1 METTNSALPGT
12 LTISAQ
18 HLAEMAARLGD
29 HSAAALAITVTA
41 AVAYWAAPQ
50 QPEVGE
56 QTPDFSEQ
64 TAEELAEISCPSEQ
78 LLFKLP
84 LGSQTELAELAATI
98 AVQLTKPAE
107 HYLVRYAGQEWQ
119 LSASTSGW
127 SLQESEE
134 LTVPPSV
141 IANIVDFPERQ
152 LGTIDAGNAQSRL
165 ADLAR
170 WNDTEQERSRPT
182 LVELVQRQAELR
194 PEAPAVIDGERTLSY
209 RQLSERSAQLAHFL
223 LARGLAAES
232 VVAVSLPR
240 GAEMVVALLAILK
253 AGCAFVP
260 LDPQWP
266 AERRALVSSD
276 AGAVLQ
282 LCAVT
287 EAASTTVATKATKA
301 TEAAAEA
308 LPGVEVSLEEWA
320 FGDYPATAPQLQI
333 PGAALAYVIFTS
345 GSTGRPKGAMIR
357 HEAISER
364 LLWQSGEILHF
375 GPEDAALFKAPL
387 AFDIS
392 INEVFLP
399 LVTGGRL
406 VIAKP
411 GGERDPNYL
420 LDVIHRQRVSFTY
433 LVSSMLDVLL
443 EMAQHG
449 NELSSLK
456 HVWCG
461 GELLTKDLYDR
472 FRRQLD
478 IPMYHGY
485 GPAEATI
492 GVSHVIYRGEAER
505 LSASIGKANP
515 NTELYVLDDQL
526 RPVPIGVGG
535 ELYAGGFLLGR
546 GYVNAPGLTAARFVA
561 NPFGAPGSRLYRT
574 GDLARFAADGSLE
587 FLGRADNQVKIRGM
601 RLELEEVE
609 STLSQHPLIRQAS
622 VLAKQNS
629 RGGSY
634 LVGYLLPVTGKNLD
648 LAELKLWCQNQMP
661 EYMIPSHLVVLEEFP
676 LTANGKLD
684 RRALP
689 EPVLEAS
696 GEAQLAA
703 SASDAERVVSEQ
715 IADVLQLG
723 TVGLDQDFF
732 ELGGDSILAI
742 SLLSALR
749 RNGLHVTVTDIFGSR
764 TTRGIAAAA
773 SQQQASPVGTDSGA
787 GSFGGLPIV
796 RWLGERSGRV
806 DGFVQSVLFETPEA
820 LNAEALEAMLM
831 SIVSRHPM
839 LRARLRREQPWGFEV
854 PEDADA
860 QQLWQRVELAAD
872 STASTAQVSEADFE
886 LALKVATDA
895 AIERLDPEA
904 GTMLQAVWFPVQQR
918 LLLVAHHLV
927 IDGVSWRILLDDL
940 DQAWQ
945 QLSSGQAIEL
955 ANTGMSMKTWT
966 ETLEQAAETTFAADL
981 SYWQRALPGVDQQIG
996 RAALS
1001 GQTVAEERLHTVTVD
1016 AATTSAL
1023 LGELPGVFHATV
1035 NDVLL
1040 TALSISL
1047 ARWRKQLGQRQT
1059 FAHIELEGH
1068 GREGRAVLP
1077 LLGREADLSR
1087 TVGWFTTLFPVIVDP
1102 GELADQPEQ
1111 AALAAALKRVKDQL
1125 AKVPSQGLSWG
1136 VGKYLGSATGGSPEA
1151 PDAQI
1156 AQRPDCQVLFNYLGR
1171 FGSATAKNWRMLGNS
1186 RGGEQLGERR
1196 DASMELPR
1204 ALEFNAIID
1213 SGSDGEHQLSTVIS
1227 WPEGI
1232 FHEADIQLIAEYW
1245 REALVSLAQL
1255 ADLGSQAGHSSSD
1268 FPLIELSQQ
1277 QVDSFDGEAL
1287 LDLLPLTPLQQGLYF
1302 HSVFDDDSA
1311 GQYVEQQIISLQGPC
1326 DRQRLFDA
1334 AKRLFEIFPNLAA
1347 RFSSLED
1354 GRLISVQER
1363 GIAPQ
1368 LQNLDFSAQ
1377 ATISEAAAE
1386 QAIAEFAEQDRLAG
1400 FDLAVAPLMR
1410 YTLIR
1415 LAPEHHVLVQTVH
1428 HIIADGWSVPQML
1441 NTLLA
1446 EYHAPGSV
1454 LRPSNGYSEYLAW
1467 LQEQDAELSS
1477 EVWREQLRGLEQ
1489 PSLLRPGHSPS
1500 NSFSEVDFDFGRI
1513 GSLEA
1518 SLRQSGS
1525 TLSVAVHT
1533 AWGLALGKLLG
1544 QSDLVFGSTVSGREA
1559 DLPGIAEMVG
1569 LFINTVPVRSSLFAH
1584 NSEVTSAELTRAEPT
1599 LADLLSRM
1607 RQQHDAVRPYQHES
1621 LGTIQRQAGLGT
1633 LFDALVVFDL
1643 SADASALGQPSDTL
1657 RISQIDGEGAP
1668 HYPLTLA
1675 VMPRQG
1681 AASAEGLAGGLEL
1694 AVKLIYDAEAV
1705 TENAARGI
1713 LEDFVAALQ
1722 AIGNDDL
1729 SAALPRTLLP
1739 DALLLDPA
1747 VDLNSRI
1754 APLAAPEQLT
1764 LPELFDRAARRFP
1777 EKTALRMCRF
1787 SEATQATAEAE
1798 GAPDAKHVLGSE
1810 RLSYAELAARKDRIA
1825 AALSAAGL
1833 GLGDFAAVATER
1845 SLHQVTALIGVVTA
1859 GGASVPLDL
1868 AYPDE
1873 RLAFILADAQPRV
1886 VLTTAEQSERIYRL
1900 LANAADMREDSQGLT
1915 DTRVLLIEEILV
1927 EEGLGAE
1934 PTGAI
1939 SEVLERS
1946 VQIPWRSAAYLI
1958 YTSGST
1964 GTPKGVLVEHR
1975 SVVTM
1980 LASMSGLLKYGA
1992 DDVWTM
1998 FHSFG
2003 FDVSVWEMWGALT
2016 QGAELLV
2023 PDHALT
2029 RSPMDFLTLVR
2040 ERAVTM
2046 LVQSP
2051 SALYRLI
2058 EADQQAALESA
2069 EPLGELALRHV
2080 VFGGEPV
2087 DAARLRPWVERY
2099 GVDSPDLINL
2109 YGLTESAVNFTYRVL
2124 DRGQLLGDDPVT
2136 LGGGIPGSAIYLLD
2150 EQLQPVQAGESGLL
2164 YLGGP
2169 QVARGYWQ
2177 RPGLTAARFVPNP
2190 FANDG
2195 SRLYNTGDVVRLT
2208 DAGELE
2214 FVGRVDDQ
2222 VQLNGFRVELGEIEA
2237 AARELAGVLDCVVL
2251 LSPQRDQLAACLLL
2265 DQDAPAEASGAGQ
2278 LQSVQSQLAERLP
2291 AHMVPQRL
2299 EAFATLP
2306 LTVNNKRDRKAL
2318 AAKVFGAEQQQSG
2331 SAVAPEAQQGPGQS
2345 TEQLERLKE
2354 IFSNALGAQ
2363 DIDADTDF
2371 FARGGDSIVAISV
2384 VNQARA
2390 AGITLSPSEIF
2401 LLKTPA
2407 KIAAKLAVANTAAA
2421 AQQDRVAQNTRPSF
2435 GPVPLTPIMH
2445 RWRELQPTLHNFALA
2460 RTIKLP
2466 GGLEEER
2473 LRTALRAL
2481 LQSHPTLRMQLNTEP
2496 DDLWSLEIPEEA
2508 AEPQLLRV
2516 SAGEPQRLAEAAMS
2530 RLRPLAG
2537 QMSEF
2542 VWIDNGTESGT
2553 LVIVIH
2559 HLVMD
2564 AVSWIVLLDDLNLL
2578 LDGKTPAI
2586 SPVSYREYA
2595 ERLNQAA
2602 QRREFLADMPHWL
2615 EMLDAPALI
2624 AEPSSGGSW
2633 SLEVDLPKEASAV
2646 LFSRLPQL
2654 SGLGLTELLCGAL
2667 RSALTAVQAEPTPL
2681 SIELERHGRTGVDEV
2696 ADYSQLAGWFTAI
2709 APLKLSPQYD
2719 PLVAAREVAQ
2729 RQLSEQRS
2737 LGFGLLRYLNPQS
2750 ALRLAAKPT
2759 PQILLN
2765 YLGRGTETGVL
2776 QLSTDPGARTD
2787 YAVEVNTWGESNE
2800 GAETLRTAFTLST
2813 AVPLELGL
2821 RISEEWLKALQQLVS
2836 RAEGSLGASS
2846 GVELSS
2852 ERSLPL
2858 APLQRGLYF
2867 QAQMAS
2873 EPGQYLAQNYL
2884 AFDHALD
2891 PVALAQAASSLL
2903 ERHPLLGAGFRTEE
2917 SGQIVQFTAAGQ
2929 QSVPLELVDLRAE
2942 TEEVAAERLKQHRDA
2957 DREQGFDLLNP
2968 PLIRLTLFRLPS
2980 GTDSLLLS
2988 NHLLLWDGWSH
2999 QLVLRDLFEA
3009 YEQAVEGK
3017 APSLATAGPGFAE
3030 YIQALDL
3037 KDASAAEEFWSER
3050 LAGLASPTLLAG
3062 DRVAAAAQQAPE
3074 KLLSTLSEQQT
3085 AQLSALARRQ
3095 GVTLNSLLSGAFALL
3110 LGEYSGSND
3119 VVFGLTVAGRTDP
3132 AESGV
3137 DYSAAI
3143 GVLLNTIPQRIR
3155 AEAAMSVPEFLAAVQ
3170 TERVETMPYEY
3181 LELGE
3186 IQRLS
3191 EHQQL
3196 FDNLFVLQNFFDA
3209 DAAEEFYS
3217 RHGIAGSESE
3227 DATHFPFTWVV
3238 MPGSELRITL
3248 EYRPDLSSRDR
3259 AEELLERFVEILE
3272 QLNGAGDGVSIGSLA
3287 RTNLPAPQPGRE
3299 FPALSIPELFD
3310 RSAAKHRAD
3319 RALVCAGQSMT
3330 FGELQERSIALA
3342 QRLTRSGVRPESS
3355 VAIAIPRSLES
3366 IVALFAVL
3374 RTGAG
3379 YVPLELD
3386 HPDERLAAILQDAQP
3401 QVVLTVSAVASR
3413 VQGFQQILLDQL
3425 AEPEPDAAVIL
3436 AATLGTVDHPVSA
3449 AVFPGFEPEAAHRL
3463 RHSAY
3468 TIYTSG
3474 STGKPKGVVVEYAGL
3489 TNMLLNHQR
3498 RIFEPVLA
3506 AAGHRRFRVAHTVS
3520 FAFDMSW
3527 EELLWLADGHEVH
3540 ICDENLR
3547 RDPAELAAYLQRERI
3562 DVINVTPTFAQQ
3574 LVAEGVLEREHQ
3586 PALILLGGEAVSA
3599 QLWSKLAEH
3608 PQVVGYNLYGPTEYT
3623 INTLGVGTFDC
3634 QDPVI
3639 GTPIDNTN
3647 VYVLDEWLR
3656 PVPDSVPGE
3665 LYVSGV
3671 GLARGYLGL
3680 PAMTSAR
3687 FIACPFQPGER
3698 MYRTGDLVRRRPDGN
3713 IDYLGRT
3720 DDQVKIRGYRVEPG
3734 EIEAVITDYPAVGFA
3749 AVTVSTD
3756 PATSLNRL
3764 NAFIGLKQQAEGA
3777 DSSEQLTGLLGHL
3790 SAVLPDYML
3799 PSHYALIDGLPLT
3812 VNGKLD
3818 ARALPVAQPISAL
3831 LGLQRTE
3838 PSSETE
3844 ELVCEFFAEVLGL
3857 DDDEVRLED
3866 DFFGLGG
3873 HSMLAI
3879 RLVGMLRAEFGEVV
3893 SIKDLFALRTPAALA
3908 IQIEETAN

>member
-1 METTNSALPGT
+1 METTSSALPGT
-12 LTISAQ
+12 LVISPQ
-18 HLAEMAARLGD
+18 QISDLAARLGD
-29 HSAAALAITVTA
+29 HSEAALAISVAA
-41 AVAYWAAPQ
+41 AVAYWASPQ
-50 QPEVGE
+50 QVTPEDLLEVSNPEGE
-56 QTPDFSEQ
+56 IVVS
-64 TAEELAEISCPSEQ
+64 A
-78 LLFKLP
+78 LLTN
-84 LGSQTELAELAATI
+84 QTELAELAGSIAT
-98 AVQLTKPAE
+98 QLDAPSE
-107 HYLVRYAGQEWQ
+107 RYSLRYAGQEWR
-119 LSASTSGW
+119 LGAADSGW
-127 SLQESEE
+127 LLQEAEE
-134 LTVPPSV
+134 LNVPPSV
-141 IANIVDFPERQ
+141 IANIIDFPERQ
-152 LGTIDAGNAQSRL
+152 LGTVDAGDAESRL
-165 ADLAR
+165 ADLTR
-170 WNDTEQERSRPT
+170 WNDTVQPRSRPT
-182 LVELVQRQAELR
+182 LMELVQRQVTLR
-194 PEAPAVIDGERTLSY
+194 PEAPAVIDGDRVLSY
-209 RQLSERSAQLAHFL
+209 RELAEYSAQLAHFL
-223 LARGLAAES
+223 LERGLAAES

-240 GAEMVVALLAILK
+240 GAEMVVALLGILK

-260 LDPQWP
+260 LDPEWP
-266 AERRALVSSD
+266 AERRALVSGD

-282 LCAVT
+282 LRAPHGGQAQSS
-287 EAASTTVATKATKA
+287 AAHADSNEPAGDD
-301 TEAAAEA
+301 AAES
-308 LPGVEVSLEEWA
+308 LPAAEISLADWA
-320 FGDYPATAPQLQI
+320 FADFPVAAPELEV
-333 PGAALAYVIFTS
+333 PGPALAYVIFTS

-364 LLWQSGEILHF
+364 MLWQSGEILHF
-375 GPEDAALFKAPL
+375 GPDDAALFKAPL

-399 LVTGGRL
+399 LVSGGRL

-420 LDVIHRQRVSFTY
+420 LELIHRQRVSFAY

-449 NELSSLK
+449 DELSSLK

-505 LSASIGKANP
+505 LSTSIGKANP
-515 NTELYVLDDQL
+515 NTELYVLDSQL
-526 RPVPIGVGG
+526 RPVPVGVGG

-546 GYVNAPGLTAARFVA
+546 GYVNAPGLTAGRFVA
-561 NPFGAPGSRLYRT
+561 NPFGAAGSRLYRT
-574 GDLARFAADGSLE
+574 GDLARFAPDGSLE

-609 STLSQHPLIRQAS
+609 SNLTKHPLVRQAS

-634 LVGYLLPVTGKNLD
+634 LVGYLLPVTGSELGSD
-648 LAELKLWCQNQMP
+648 GFDVAELKLWCRSQMP
-661 EYMIPSHLVVLEEFP
+661 DYMIPTHLVVLDEFP

-689 EPVLEAS
+689 EPAVEETLQPEAS
-696 GEAQLAA
+696 AN
-703 SASDAERVVSEQ
+703 DAERLVSEQ
-715 IADVLQLG
+715 IADVLQLASA
-723 TVGLDQDFF
+723 GLDQDFF

-749 RNGLHVTVTDIFGSR
+749 RSGLHVTVTDIFARR
-764 TTRGIAAAA
+764 TARGIAAVA
-773 SQQQASPVGTDSGA
+773 SQQNNSQQGPDAGT

-796 RWLGERSGRV
+796 RWLGERSGRI
-806 DGFVQSVLFETPEA
+806 DGFVQSVLLDTPAELEGEA
-820 LNAEALEAMLM
+820 LNAILN
-831 SIVSRHPM
+831 SIVARHPM
-839 LRARLRREQPWGFEV
+839 LRARLRRESPWGFEV
-854 PEDADA
+854 PEDTES
-860 QQLWQRVELAAD
+860 QRLWQRVELV
-872 STASTAQVSEADFE
+872 STAE
-886 LALKVATDA
+886 LTPEDAFNSALKIATNS
-895 AIERLDPEA
+895 AINRLDPDS
-904 GTMLQAVWFPVQQR
+904 GLMLQAAWFPAQQR
-918 LLLVAHHLV
+918 LLLVAHHIV

-945 QLSSGQAIEL
+945 QYTAGEPIAL
-955 ANTGMSMKTWT
+955 ADTGMSMKTWT
-966 ETLEQAAETTFAADL
+966 ETLERASEAVFTADRE
-981 SYWQRALPGVDQQIG
+981 YWNAALPGVDLQLG

-1001 GQTVAEERLHTVTVD
+1001 GQTVTEERTHTVAVD
-1016 AATTSAL
+1016 AATTSTL
-1023 LGELPGVFHATV
+1023 LSELPAIFHTSI
-1035 NDVLL
+1035 NEVLL

-1047 ARWRKQLGQRQT
+1047 ARWRRQLGQQQT

-1087 TVGWFTTLFPVIVDP
+1087 TVGWFTTLFPIVVDP
-1102 GELADQPEQ
+1102 GELAENPSQQ
-1111 AALAAALKRVKDQL
+1111 ALAAALKRVKDQL

-1136 VGKYLGSATGGSPEA
+1136 VSRYLDSAENQLTE
-1151 PDAQI
+1151 
-1156 AQRPDCQVLFNYLGR
+1156 RPDCQVLFNYLGR
-1171 FGSATAKNWRMLGNS
+1171 FGATKAKSWRMLGDTGS
-1186 RGGEQLGERR
+1186 GEQLGERR

-1204 ALEFNAIID
+1204 ALEFNAIVEP
-1213 SGSDGEHQLSTVIS
+1213 GADGEQQLSTVIS
-1227 WPEGI
+1227 WPEGV
-1232 FHEADIQLIAEYW
+1232 FSEADIETIAGYW
-1245 REALVSLAQL
+1245 RESLGQLAQL
-1255 ADLGSQAGHSSSD
+1255 ASLGETAGHSSSD

-1277 QVDSFDGEAL
+1277 QVDRFDSSAL
-1287 LDLLPLTPLQQGLYF
+1287 QDLLPLTPLQQGLYF

-1311 GQYVEQQIISLQGPC
+1311 GQYVEQQIISLHGPC
-1326 DRQRLFDA
+1326 DQQRLFGA

-1347 RFSSLED
+1347 RFGSLED

-1368 LQNLDFSAQ
+1368 LQSIDFSAQ
-1377 ATISEAAAE
+1377 ATASEALAE

-1400 FDLAVAPLMR
+1400 FDLAIAPLMR

-1415 LAPEHHVLVQTVH
+1415 LAPERHVLVQTVH

-1446 EYHAPGSV
+1446 EYHAPGTV

-1467 LQEQDAELSS
+1467 LQEQDAKLSAAA
-1477 EVWREQLRGLEQ
+1477 WREQLRGIDRV
-1489 PSLLRPGHSPS
+1489 SLLRPGHSPS
-1500 NSFSEVDFDFGRI
+1500 NSFAEVDFDFGEI
-1513 GSLEA
+1513 SSLEA

-1569 LFINTVPVRSSLFAH
+1569 LFINTVPVRSSILPR
-1584 NSEVTSAELTRAEPT
+1584 NSEPT
-1599 LADLLSRM
+1599 LAELLSRM

-1633 LFDALVVFDL
+1633 LFDTLVVFDL

-1681 AASAEGLAGGLEL
+1681 GADADPASSGPAL

-1705 TENAARGI
+1705 AEGEVRGV
-1713 LEDFVAALQ
+1713 LDNFVAALQ
-1722 AIGNDDL
+1722 AISHGDL
-1729 SAALPRTLLP
+1729 SAALPAALLP
-1739 DALLLDPA
+1739 DSWSPATPLPRASEFSLADSAAGSARIDPA
-1747 VDLNSRI
+1747 IDLNARI
-1754 APLAAPEQLT
+1754 APLATPEQLT
-1764 LPELFDRAARRFP
+1764 LPELFDRAASRYP

-1787 SEATQATAEAE
+1787 SEAAQRSTAGVNTPETE
-1798 GAPDAKHVLGSE
+1798 SILGSE
-1810 RLSYAELAARKDRIA
+1810 SLSYAELAERKGLIA
-1825 AALSAAGL
+1825 AALRKAGL
-1833 GLGDFAAVATER
+1833 QVGDFAAVATER

-1859 GGASVPLDL
+1859 GGASVPIDL

-1873 RLAFILADAQPRV
+1873 RLAFILADARPRV
-1886 VLTTAEQSERIYRL
+1886 VLTTAAQSERIHRL
-1900 LANAADMREDSQGLT
+1900 LTSASEMSEDSQRLAS
-1915 DTRVLLIEEILV
+1915 TRVLLIEEILS
-1927 EEGLGAE
+1927 AE
-1934 PTGAI
+1934 PTEEITA
-1939 SEVLERS
+1939 EPERTA
-1946 VQIPWRSAAYLI
+1946 QIPWRSAAYLI

-1975 SVVTM
+1975 SVATM

-1992 DDVWTM
+1992 DEVWTM

-2029 RSPMDFLTLVR
+2029 RSPVDFLTLVR

-2051 SALYRLI
+2051 SALYRLV
-2058 EADQQAALESA
+2058 EADQQAVQDGV
-2069 EPLGELALRHV
+2069 EPAAGFALRHI

-2087 DAARLRPWVERY
+2087 DAVRLRPWVERY
-2099 GVDSPDLINL
+2099 GVEGPDLINL

-2124 DRGQLLGDDPVT
+2124 DRGQLLGSDPVT
-2136 LGGGIPGSAIYLLD
+2136 LGGGIPGSTIYLLD
-2150 EQLQPVQAGESGLL
+2150 ERLQPVQPGESGLL
-2164 YLGGP
+2164 YLGG
-2169 QVARGYWQ
+2169 QQIARGYWQ

-2208 DAGELE
+2208 EAGELE

-2222 VQLNGFRVELGEIEA
+2222 VQFNGFRVELGEIEA
-2237 AARELAGVLDCVVL
+2237 AARELVGVLDCVVL

-2265 DQDAPAEASGAGQ
+2265 DQEALAAASNEQQ
-2278 LQSVQSQLAERLP
+2278 LQSIQAQLAERLP

-2299 EAFATLP
+2299 EAFSALP
-2306 LTVNNKRDRKAL
+2306 MTVNNKRDRKAL
-2318 AAKVFGAEQQQSG
+2318 AAKVFGTQERNSG
-2331 SAVAPEAQQGPGQS
+2331 SVGASEPQQTPAQS
-2345 TEQLERLKE
+2345 AEQLEQLIG
-2354 IFSNALGAQ
+2354 IFGTALSAQ
-2363 DIDADTDF
+2363 DIEADTDF

-2390 AGITLSPSEIF
+2390 AGITLTPSEIF

-2407 KIAAKLAVANTAAA
+2407 KIAAKLAAKPAAA
-2421 AQQDRVAQNTRPSF
+2421 TTTQQSQAASQALPSF
-2435 GPVPLTPIMH
+2435 GTVPLTPIMH
-2445 RWRELQPTLHNFALA
+2445 RWRELQPSLANFALA
-2460 RTIKLP
+2460 RAIQLP
-2466 GGLEEER
+2466 GGLEEEQ

-2481 LQSHPTLRMQLNTEP
+2481 LQNHPSLRMQLNTEP
-2496 DDLWSLEIPEEA
+2496 DDLWSLEIPETTA
-2508 AEPQLLRV
+2508 DPQLLRV
-2516 SAGEPQRLAEAAMS
+2516 AGGEPQQLAEAAMS
-2530 RLRPLAG
+2530 RLRPAAG

-2542 VWIDNGTESGT
+2542 VWIDQGAEPGT

-2578 LDGKTPAI
+2578 LEGRTPAL

-2595 ERLNQAA
+2595 EGLTQAA

-2624 AEPSSGGSW
+2624 PEPSSNGSW
-2633 SLEVDLPKEASAV
+2633 SLEIDLPNEASEV

-2667 RSALTAVQAEPTPL
+2667 RSALTAVQVEPTPL

-2696 ADYSQLAGWFTAI
+2696 ADYSQLVGWFTAI
-2709 APLKLSPQYD
+2709 APLKLSPQDD
-2719 PLVAAREVAQ
+2719 PLDAAREVAEL
-2729 RQLSEQRS
+2729 QLSDRRS

-2750 ALRLAAKPT
+2750 ALRLAAKPA

-2776 QLSTDPGARTD
+2776 QLSTEPTTRTD
-2787 YAVEVNTWGESNE
+2787 YAVEVNAWGESSE
-2800 GAETLRTAFTLST
+2800 GTEFLRTAFTLST

-2821 RISEEWLKALQQLVS
+2821 RISEEWLKALQKLVS
-2836 RAEGSLGASS
+2836 SVTGALSGSS
-2846 GVELSS
+2846 GLELVTS
-2852 ERSLPL
+2852 ERTLPL

-2873 EPGQYLAQNYL
+2873 ESGQYLAQNYL

-2891 PVALAQAASSLL
+2891 PEALVQAASCLL
-2903 ERHPLLGAGFRTEE
+2903 QRHPLLGAGFRTEE
-2917 SGQIVQFTAAGQ
+2917 SGQIVQFTGTGM
-2929 QSVPLELVDLRAE
+2929 QSVPLELIDLRSEDEA
-2942 TEEVAAERLKQHRDA
+2942 VATERLKQYRDA
-2957 DREQGFDLLNP
+2957 DRKHGFDLLNP
-2968 PLIRLTLFRLPS
+2968 PLIRLALFRLPS
-2980 GTDSLLLS
+2980 GTDGLLLS

-2999 QLVLRDLFEA
+2999 QLVLRDLFDA
-3009 YEQAVEGK
+3009 YQQAAIGK
-3017 APSLATAGPGFAE
+3017 TPELATAGAGFAE
-3030 YIQALDL
+3030 YIQALEA
-3037 KDASAAEEFWSER
+3037 KEASAAEDFWSDR

-3062 DRVAAAAQQAPE
+3062 DRVPAAAQQAPQ
-3074 KLLSTLSEQQT
+3074 KLLSTLNVQKT
-3085 AQLSALARRQ
+3085 AQLVGLARRQ

-3170 TERVETMPYEY
+3170 TERVEAMPYEY

-3209 DAAEEFYS
+3209 EAAGEFYS
-3217 RHGIAGSESE
+3217 RHGIADAESE

-3248 EYRPDLSSRDR
+3248 EYRPDLSSQNR
-3259 AEELLERFVEILE
+3259 AEELLSRYVEILD
-3272 QLNGAGDGVSIGSLA
+3272 QLSGAEDGTLIGSLA
-3287 RTNLPAPQPGRE
+3287 RTSLPAAQPTRE

-3310 RSAAKHRAD
+3310 QSAAAHRTD
-3319 RALVCAGQSMT
+3319 RAVVCGAESMT

-3342 QRLTRSGVRPESS
+3342 QRLTLNGVRPESS
-3355 VAIAIPRSLES
+3355 VAIAVPRSLES

-3386 HPDERLAAILQDAQP
+3386 HPDERLVAILQDAQP
-3401 QVVLTVSAVASR
+3401 QVVLTVAAVAPR
-3413 VQGFQQILLDQL
+3413 IPGFDQILLDHG
-3425 AEPEPDAAVIL
+3425 AESDADL
-3436 AATLGTVDHPVSA
+3436 AAAGGTAPDRA
-3449 AVFPGFEPEAAHRL
+3449 ASDVVFPGFEPEAAHRL

-3506 AAGHRRFRVAHTVS
+3506 AAGHRRLRIAHTVS

-3547 RDPAELAAYLQRERI
+3547 RDPAELATYLQRERI

-3599 QLWSKLAEH
+3599 QLWSQLAEH

-3639 GTPIDNTN
+3639 GTPIDNTD

-3687 FIACPFQPGER
+3687 FIACPFRPGER

-3764 NAFIGLKQQAEGA
+3764 NAFIGLKQQAEVH
-3777 DSSEQLTGLLGHL
+3777 DSGEQLAGLVRHL

-3844 ELVCEFFAEVLGL
+3844 QLVCEFFAEVLGL

-3908 IQIEETAN
+3908 VQIEEATS